1 MKDLDALRKTKE
13 RSEDR
18 ILVLRQIEG
27 QNTLSSSG
35 LIDNRLFKGENRLHG
50 VRNPIDNLW
59 YMKYDTGG
67 IPDPLKQKFTSFADL
82 YRLAKGYFEKRGIE
96 IVEVID

>member
-1 MKDLDALRKTKE
+1 MKDLDPLRKTKE

-18 ILVLRQIEG
+18 ILVLQQIEG
-27 QNTLSSSG
+27 KDVLTNKG
-35 LIDNRLFKGENRLHG
+35 LVDNRLFQGGNRLHG

-67 IPDPLKQKFTSFADL
+67 IPDSLKQKFTSFADL
-82 YRLAKGYFEKRGIE
+82 YRTAEGYFAKRGLE
-96 IVEVID
+96 IIEVID